1 LGQFD
6 QVSILSALR
15 EEAVAD
21 AEGDRDDGGR
31 PAVLSLPAEH
41 PPTAAAPKSV
51 SSARRLMP
59 RA

>member
-6 QVSILSALR
+6 QFSVLSELR
-15 EEAVAD
+15 EETVAD
-21 AEGDRDDGGR
+21 GEGDRDDGGR

-41 PPTAAAPKSV
+41 PPSAAAPKSV
-51 SSARRLMP
+51 SNVRRLMP

>member
-1 LGQFD
+1 
-6 QVSILSALR
+6 LSALR